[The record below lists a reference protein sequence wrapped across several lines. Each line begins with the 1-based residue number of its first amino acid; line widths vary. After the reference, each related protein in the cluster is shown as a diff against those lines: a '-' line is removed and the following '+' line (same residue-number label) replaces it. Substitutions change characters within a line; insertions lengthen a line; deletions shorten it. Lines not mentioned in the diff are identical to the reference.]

1 MAVLGIH
8 DAHDAG
14 AALVHKGDV
23 VGAINEERFTKLKND
38 VGFPSNSIGY
48 LSKMGELEAIDSV
61 AVPWIGGSALFA
73 RIFPSLEVKRRKL
86 WRKEVSKPSRF
97 NMKLRNMVFKVV
109 QDQRP
114 QWLWRTAGQEIGS
127 TVLGRKL
134 KALGINSKINFVNHH
149 AAHAASAYYSSGFK
163 EALVITLDGAGDGLS
178 GSVSIGDNGKLTR
191 INEFKASASLGI
203 LYGAATIACDMRYS
217 EDEGKLMSLAAYSF
231 PCEIKELEDISRY
244 DPKTKQLVSNCKEK
258 FEFLLAEW
266 MKDNLLWKRSRE
278 EFAYAVQ
285 KHVQEQVLAI
295 IKHHIKETKIR
306 KVAVAGGLFS
316 NIIIN
321 MLIDRLPEV
330 DDFFVFPH
338 MGDGGLAI
346 GAAYLTDFNENGKI
360 CGDQINNL
368 YYGPEYT
375 DKEIEEVLKRYKKS
389 AGIKYEE
396 SSDIA
401 SRAADEIASG
411 EVMLWFQGRM
421 EYGPRALGNRSVLSL
436 PSSQENRDKINLII
450 KKRPYYQ
457 PFASSMLKED
467 ARKLLEPFKR
477 ENRFMTVG
485 YAVKK
490 GHWPDLMAAS
500 HIDGT
505 TRPQMLGDE
514 NKPYRRLLER
524 IRKKTGYGA
533 LLNTSLNKHGRPM
546 VMDPQDAI
554 WTLLNTGASK
564 LAIGNFMVEKNK
576 KTSNKN

>member
-14 AALVHKGDV
+14 AALVDEGEV
-23 VGAINEERFTKLKND
+23 AGAINEERFTKLKND
-38 VGFPSNSIGY
+38 VGFPSSSIGY
-48 LSKMGELEAIDSV
+48 LSKMEDSDTINSI

-86 WRKEVSKPSRF
+86 WRKEVAKPSRF
-97 NMKLRNMVFKVV
+97 NMKMRNMVFKVV
-109 QDQRP
+109 QSQQPR
-114 QWLWRTAGQEIGS
+114 WLWRAAGETVGS
-127 TVLGRKL
+127 SILKKKL
-134 KALGINSKINFVNHH
+134 NKLGINGKMTFVDHH

-191 INEFKASASLGI
+191 INEFKAGASLGI

-231 PCEIKELEDISRY
+231 PSQIKELERISKY
-244 DPKTKQLVSNCKEK
+244 DTKTRQLVSDSGAK

-266 MKDNLLWKRSRE
+266 MKDNILWKRSRE

-295 IKHHIKETKIR
+295 ITQYVKETNIR
-306 KVAVAGGLFS
+306 KVALAGGLFS

-321 MLIDRLPEV
+321 MLIDQMPEV
-330 DDFFVFPH
+330 DDLFVFPH

-346 GAAYLTDFNENGKI
+346 GAAYLVDFDENGKLSKN
-360 CGDQINNL
+360 QIDNL
-368 YYGPEYT
+368 YYGPKY
-375 DKEIEEVLKRYKKS
+375 DDNEIEKVLKRHKRS
-389 AGIKYEE
+389 GDIKYEYANDI
-396 SSDIA
+396 SSL
-401 SRAADEIASG
+401 AADEISSG

-436 PSSQENRDKINLII
+436 PNSQENRDNINLII

-457 PFASSMLKED
+457 PFASSILRED
-467 ARKLLEPFKR
+467 ARKLLEPYKR

-485 YAVKK
+485 YAVKRD
-490 GHWPDLMAAS
+490 HLQNLAAAS

-505 TRPQMLGDE
+505 TRPQMLGKE
-514 NKPYRRLLER
+514 NMLYRKLLER
-524 IRKKTGYGA
+524 IRKRTGYGA
-533 LLNTSLNKHGRPM
+533 LLNTSLNKHGKPM
-546 VMDPQDAI
+546 VMDPEDAI
-554 WTLLNTGASK
+554 WTLLNTGARK
-564 LAIGNFMVEKNK
+564 LAIGSFIVEKNK
-576 KTSNKN
+576 KS

>member
-14 AALVHKGDV
+14 AALVHKGEV
-23 VGAINEERFTKLKND
+23 IGAINEERFTKLKND
-38 VGFPSNSIGY
+38 VGFPSNSIEY
-48 LSKMGELEAIDSV
+48 LSRMAESESINTV

-86 WRKEVSKPSRF
+86 WRKEVPKPSRF
-97 NMKLRNMVFKVV
+97 NMKMRNMVFKVV
-109 QDQRP
+109 QSQRP
-114 QWLWRTAGQEIGS
+114 QWCWRAAGQGVGS
-127 TVLGRKL
+127 RTLGRKL
-134 KALGINSKINFVNHH
+134 RALGINGKITFVDHH

-191 INEFKASASLGI
+191 INEFKAGASLGI

-231 PCEIKELEDISRY
+231 PCEIKELERISRY
-244 DPKTKQLVSNCKEK
+244 DPKTRQLVSNSGAK

-285 KHVQEQVLAI
+285 KHVQDQVLAI
-295 IKHHIKETKIR
+295 IKQHIKETKIR

-321 MLIDRLPEV
+321 MLIDQLPEV

-338 MGDGGLAI
+338 VGDGGLAM
-346 GAAYLTDFNENGKI
+346 GAAYLVDFEENGKI
-360 CGDQINNL
+360 NNNQIDNL
-368 YYGPEYT
+368 YYGPQYT
-375 DKEIEEVLKRYKKS
+375 DDQIEDVLKKYKKS
-389 AGIKYEE
+389 AKIKYEE

-457 PFASSMLKED
+457 PFASSILKED
-467 ARKLLEPFKR
+467 AQKLLEPYKQ
-477 ENRFMTVG
+477 ENKFMTVG

-490 GHWPDLMAAS
+490 SHRLDLMAAS

-505 TRPQMLGDE
+505 TRPQMLGNE
-514 NKPYRRLLER
+514 NKLYRKLLER

-546 VMDPQDAI
+546 VMDPEDAV

-564 LAIGNFMVEKNK
+564 LAIGSFIVEKNK
-576 KTSNKN
+576 KS